1 MRDAS
6 EVRARRDA
14 QASAPLDEFRANVA
28 DASAVSVDITDAST
42 RPETLAEASSH
53 PPGRASFEPLD
64 TATAGQGSCSDAHA
78 SVVDARAAG
87 AVEGAE
93 QERAEAR
100 SRPPQLRLPDAVH
113 PIDPVPESETVRQEN
128 GGGISSRT
136 ATSPVAPALCWT
148 EGAGPWRAYA
158 RGVREAPLI
167 PAFILFVTFVG
178 YGAMTK
184 DAGLSLMQSVLTT
197 LTIYALPAQVM
208 LVDQI
213 ARGAGLIAAAF
224 AVTVTSIRLLPLTVA
239 LLPHM
244 RRKSHGPLMTMAIA
258 HLVAVSMWIE
268 SMRRVPHLP
277 QPVRVP
283 YYFGLG
289 TVLLGVSALGTGLGF
304 VMAAGMPREAAAALM
319 LMTPLYFLMGLTASA
334 LGPADRCAIL
344 CGVMLAPCLHV
355 IAPAA
360 DLLLTGLIGGTLT
373 YLISRW
379 RGWKG

>member
-1 MRDAS
+1 M
-6 EVRARRDA
+6 
-14 QASAPLDEFRANVA
+14 P
-28 DASAVSVDITDAST
+28 
-42 RPETLAEASSH
+42 
-53 PPGRASFEPLD
+53 
-64 TATAGQGSCSDAHA
+64 
-78 SVVDARAAG
+78 
-87 AVEGAE
+87 
-93 QERAEAR
+93 
-100 SRPPQLRLPDAVH
+100 RPPQPCLPDAVH
-113 PIDPVPESETVRQEN
+113 PIDLASKIETVHMEN
-128 GGGISSRT
+128 GGGASGERT
-136 ATSPVAPALCWT
+136 ATAAAAPTPSQT
-148 EGAGPWRAYA
+148 EGATAWRAYA

-277 QPVRVP
+277 QPMRVP
-283 YYFGLG
+283 FYFGLG

-304 VMAAGMPREAAAALM
+304 LMAAGMPREAAAALM

-360 DLLLTGLIGGTLT
+360 DLLLTGVIGGTLT
-373 YLISRW
+373 YVIARW